1 MGATLVCLV
10 LVIIKVLF
18 AVLVLSSIALIGVAI
33 AVFVRVWW
41 HLKSRRAPASL
52 EVDASEQS
60 HQESLP

>member
-33 AVFVRVWW
+33 AVSVRIWW
-41 HLKSRRAPASL
+41 HMKSRRAPATP
-52 EVDASEQS
+52 EVDTSEES
-60 HQESLP
+60 RQESMP